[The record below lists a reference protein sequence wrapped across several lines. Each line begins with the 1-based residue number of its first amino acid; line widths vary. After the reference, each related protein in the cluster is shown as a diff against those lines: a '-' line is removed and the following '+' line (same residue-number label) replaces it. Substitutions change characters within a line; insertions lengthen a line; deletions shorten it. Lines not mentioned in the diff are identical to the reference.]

1 MIAVIYAK
9 VWDTELT
16 IALPLKTL
24 NLLPRHGWL
33 VLTQKLRL
41 DPIQVQGE
49 TKIHQSSSWA
59 ARWDVFKAPATF

>member
-49 TKIHQSSSWA
+49 TKIHQSSS
-59 ARWDVFKAPATF
+59 